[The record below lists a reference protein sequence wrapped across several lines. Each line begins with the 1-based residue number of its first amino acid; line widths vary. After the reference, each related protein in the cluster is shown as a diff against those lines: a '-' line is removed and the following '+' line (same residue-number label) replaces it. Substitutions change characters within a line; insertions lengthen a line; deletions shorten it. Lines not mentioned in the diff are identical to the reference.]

1 MAIDIKVSKNII
13 GGTQGWAYICNGHEI
28 PVLIADFRNKPQED
42 FICFDKACVKKTL
55 SDGNELYL
63 YGNLVFDEDRLKDPT
78 RMDGFAIESDGC
90 CITNS
95 FTYNDAVE
103 LAKNSQLPVIEEYGK
118 VAICVIRNTDV
129 ALYLYKIDH
138 IDSHC
143 AIMCELTP
151 VSNECAKDIA
161 KAAKAWCR
169 K

>member
-1 MAIDIKVSKNII
+1 MAIDIKVTRNTI

-28 PVLIADFRNKPQED
+28 PVLIADFRDKLQKD

-63 YGNLVFDEDRLKDPT
+63 YGNLVFDEERSKDPT

-95 FTYNDAVE
+95 FTYSDAIE
-103 LAKNSQLPVIEEYGK
+103 LAKNSQLPVIKEHGK
-118 VAICVIRNTDV
+118 VAICVIRDTDV
-129 ALYLYKIDH
+129 ALYLYEINH

-151 VSNECAKDIA
+151 VSNECAKVIA
-161 KAAKAWCR
+161 KAANAWCR
-169 K
+169 R